1 MKLNIRKGELIM
13 ITKEEQRVY
22 DVLDKLNIDYKI
34 VQHKAVYTA
43 EEANE
48 VDYGIEGQHC
58 KNLFLRNRK
67 GNQHYLVILD
77 DSKQADLRN
86 ITDQIGST
94 PLSFAS
100 EKRLN
105 KYLGLIPGAV
115 SPFGLINDEEKEVEV
130 LIDKDLAKS
139 DTISFHP
146 NVNTAT
152 IFLSY
157 KDFERFLKWCENP
170 FSDITI

>member
-1 MKLNIRKGELIM
+1 M
-13 ITKEEQRVY
+13 ITNEEQRVY
-22 DVLDKLNIDYKI
+22 DVLDKLDITYKI
-34 VQHKAVYTA
+34 VQHKAVFTA

-48 VDYGIEGQHC
+48 IEYGIDGQHC

-67 GNQHYLVILD
+67 GNVHYLVVLD
-77 DSKQADLRN
+77 DEKQADLKK

-94 PLSFAS
+94 TLSFAS

-105 KYLGLIPGAV
+105 KYLGLYPGAV
-115 SPFGLINDEEKEVEV
+115 SPFGLINDDENVVEV
-130 LIDKDLAKS
+130 LIDKDLAKGE
-139 DTISFHP
+139 TISFHP

-157 KDFERFLKWCENP
+157 KDFEKFLKHSEND
-170 FSDITI
+170 FSYIGI